1 MERKIRL
8 AMIMGSDREGRF
20 CDTVARWVEKQIS
33 RRDEFSLDVI
43 DPLEL
48 SLPSR
53 LTQTD
58 SPEVEEYRNRIR
70 KADAFVVVTPEYN
83 HGYSATLKTM
93 IDHADEE
100 WYAKPVAFVSYGGIS
115 GGLRAVEQLRLVFAE
130 LHAVTIRDTVS
141 FHFAWE
147 QFDADGEPVQGEIV
161 EEAMTIL
168 LDRLLWW
175 AKALLKAREAEP
187 YMQERA

>member
-1 MERKIRL
+1 MKS
-8 AMIMGSDREGRF
+8 GTPSQSPSSH
-20 CDTVARWVEKQIS
+20 TVV
-33 RRDEFSLDVI
+33 
-43 DPLEL
+43 
-48 SLPSR
+48 
-53 LTQTD
+53 
-58 SPEVEEYRNRIR
+58 SPE
-70 KADAFVVVTPEYN
+70 D
-83 HGYSATLKTM
+83 
-93 IDHADEE
+93 
-100 WYAKPVAFVSYGGIS
+100 
-115 GGLRAVEQLRLVFAE
+115 LRAVEQLRLVFAE